1 VLIGQRFAKSLTEES
16 GGVQQDFHAD
26 TELSRPRCAA
36 STSFVRVTRAATRLL
51 AAPPRKTPP
60 NATAVPMPAPA
71 PAAALALP
79 AINEANRV
87 WAGVVGRGGD
97 PVSNL
102 ASVYGGRW
110 LETVRGEVEAM
121 RSRGQY
127 RVARLVAP
135 VTLRS
140 ATYTSAERIEAST
153 SERWDDRLYNRDG
166 SVARVAPG
174 HVEQRYVLQRVG
186 SGWLIVDSQLER
198 S

>member
-1 VLIGQRFAKSLTEES
+1 MF
-16 GGVQQDFHAD
+16 
-26 TELSRPRCAA
+26 SRPVAR
-36 STSFVRVTRAATRLL
+36 FRRQERLRRQGHPPGVE
-51 AAPPRKTPP
+51 PPRRTVDESIPHSKHTYFLRPGDIACSVEMR
-60 NATAVPMPAPA
+60 NGSLDCGGRGRTSSWG
-71 PAAALALP
+71 ALP
-79 AINEANRV
+79 
-87 WAGVVGRGGD
+87 
-97 PVSNL
+97 
-102 ASVYGGRW
+102 
-110 LETVRGEVEAM
+110 EV
-121 RSRGQY
+121 RSRGEN

-153 SERWDDRLYNRDG
+153 SEQWDDRLYNRDG